1 MSPRIPRRA
10 ALALTGAALAAPAL
24 AQGVF
29 PNRPVTL
36 VIPYPPGGTI
46 DILGRAL
53 APGLEA
59 SLGQS
64 VVIENRGG
72 ASGNIGTQ
80 RVARAA
86 PDGYTVALT
95 TNAPLVTNRFF
106 MRDLGFDPDRELTP
120 VSAGAEGLMCLVV
133 ARSLPVANVA
143 EFLAHLRANP
153 GRIGFG
159 TPGVGSPHHLAGEFL
174 KQLTNTDM
182 THIPYRGGAA
192 AVTDLSGGQLPAA
205 VLSLAPVLPA
215 RERVRILALTSND
228 RYATEPDIPTLRET
242 VPGFVNGPAA
252 MTAFVAPAGTPPA
265 AIARWNAAVRAAFGQ
280 PSLAPILAQNGF
292 NPIPGT
298 PEALSERLNAE
309 RVVVERLVTA
319 LGIRPE

>member
-1 MSPRIPRRA
+1 M
-10 ALALTGAALAAPAL
+10 
-24 AQGVF
+24 
-29 PNRPVTL
+29 
-36 VIPYPPGGTI
+36 
-46 DILGRAL
+46 
-53 APGLEA
+53 
-59 SLGQS
+59 
-64 VVIENRGG
+64 
-72 ASGNIGTQ
+72 
-80 RVARAA
+80 
-86 PDGYTVALT
+86 ALT

-133 ARSLPVANVA
+133 ARSLPVVNVA

-265 AIARWNAAVRAAFGQ
+265 AIARWNTAVRAAFGQ

>member
-1 MSPRIPRRA
+1 MSARITRRA

-24 AQGVF
+24 GQGAF
-29 PNRPVTL
+29 PTRPVNL

-106 MRDLGFDPDRELTP
+106 MRDLGFDPDRDLVP
-120 VSAGAEGLMCLVV
+120 ISASAEGLMCLVV
-133 ARSLPVANVA
+133 AQSLPVTNVA
-143 EFLAHLRANP
+143 EFIAHLRANP
-153 GRIGFG
+153 GRVGFG

-174 KQLTNTDM
+174 KQLTSTDM

-192 AVTDLSGGQLPAA
+192 AVTDLAGGQLPAA

-215 RERVRILALTSND
+215 RDRVRILALTSNA

-265 AIARWNAAVRAAFGQ
+265 AIARWNTAVRAAFGQ

-292 NPIPGT
+292 NPIPGA
-298 PEALSERLNAE
+298 PEALAERLNAE
-309 RVVVERLVTA
+309 RVVVERLTTA
-319 LGIRPE
+319 LNIRPE

>member
-1 MSPRIPRRA
+1 MSTRVSRRA
-10 ALALTGAALAAPAL
+10 ALVLGAASLATPAL
-24 AQGVF
+24 AQGGF
-29 PNRPVTL
+29 PTRPVTL

-64 VVIENRGG
+64 VVIENRSG

-80 RVARAA
+80 RVARAT

-106 MRDLGFDPDRELTP
+106 MRDLGFDPDRELAP
-120 VSAGAEGLMCLVV
+120 ISAAAEGLMCLVV
-133 ARSLPVANVA
+133 ARGLPVANVA

-174 KQLTNTDM
+174 KQLTSTDM

-192 AVTDLSGGQLPAA
+192 AVTDLAGGQLPAA

-215 RERVRILALTSND
+215 RDRVRILALTAND
-228 RYATEPDIPTLRET
+228 RTPIEPEIPVLRET

-252 MTAFVAPAGTPPA
+252 MTAFVAPAGTPAP

-280 PSLAPILAQNGF
+280 PALAPIVAQNGF
-292 NPIPGT
+292 TPIPGT
-298 PEALSERLNAE
+298 PEALAERLSAE
-309 RVVVERLVTA
+309 RVVVERLVAA